1 MATQVVRD
9 EHEDLKL
16 PDVEEGDRFRNMRK
30 RRLTM
35 APRVGEK
42 TGQSVEDSIIE
53 RGIRDDS
60 INWMVVAAT
69 SLRSGVY
76 SNVQKAKRWFWIR
89 KGLWQV
95 WRR

>member
-30 RRLTM
+30 RRFTM

-42 TGQSVEDSIIE
+42 QGNRWKIQS
-53 RGIRDDS
+53 
-60 INWMVVAAT
+60 
-69 SLRSGVY
+69 
-76 SNVQKAKRWFWIR
+76 
-89 KGLWQV
+89 
-95 WRR
+95 

>member
-16 PDVEEGDRFRNMRK
+16 PDVEEGDRAIGGRFNHR
-30 RRLTM
+30 
-35 APRVGEK
+35 A
-42 TGQSVEDSIIE
+42 
-53 RGIRDDS
+53 GIRDDS